1 MLVKLENVRL
11 SFPALFEAKAYKP
24 GDKPMHKGTFLIPK
38 GSDLDKKIQKAILD
52 TVKVKFSLNDEKAQ
66 RLIDSIKNNPNKFCY
81 QDGDVK
87 GYDGYDDHM
96 ALTAK
101 AEKRPT
107 VIDRDKTP
115 LTAADGKP
123 YAGCYVNAFIEFFGY
138 TNSGKGVSAGLG
150 GVQFAKDGESFGG
163 GTRVSEDDF
172 DDLGDGADADG
183 LVGDDEDGLA

>member
-11 SFPALFEAKAYKP
+11 SFPDLFEAKPYKP
-24 GDKPMHKGTFLIPK
+24 GDKPMHSATFLIPK
-38 GSDLDKKIQKAILD
+38 GSALDKKIEKAILD
-52 TVKVKFSLNDEKAQ
+52 TVKVKFGEKNAEK
-66 RLIDSIKNNPNKFCY
+66 LIESIRNNPNKFCY
-81 QDGDVK
+81 QDGDTK
-87 GYDGYDDHM
+87 PYDGYEGHM
-96 ALTAK
+96 ALRAK
-101 AEKRPT
+101 VEKRPV

-123 YAGCYVNAFIEFFGY
+123 YAGCYVNAFVEFFGY

-150 GVQFAKDGESFGG
+150 GVQFYADGDSFGG

-183 LVGDDEDGLA
+183 GFDDEDGLA